1 MYISIPTFKCC
12 KITKV
17 IRENNVQTNWKKEK
31 VRLKVLNP
39 DQSPKLYSKK
49 NTEMVHRKATGNQHQ
64 PVKHST
70 DFTQSISWQ

>member
-17 IRENNVQTNWKKEK
+17 IQENNVQTNWKKEK

-49 NTEMVHRKATGNQHQ
+49 KHRNG
-64 PVKHST
+64 S
-70 DFTQSISWQ
+70 